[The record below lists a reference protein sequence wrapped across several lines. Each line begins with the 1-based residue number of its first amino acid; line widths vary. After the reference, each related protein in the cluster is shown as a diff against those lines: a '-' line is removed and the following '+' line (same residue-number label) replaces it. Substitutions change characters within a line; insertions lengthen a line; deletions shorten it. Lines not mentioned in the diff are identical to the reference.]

1 MGTKVHGMIDL
12 ETLGV
17 NPDSTIIT
25 LGAIKFDPY
34 TDAEPHSGLYLRC
47 DIEEQTEQLGRS
59 VDDNTLAWWS
69 RQDQKIQDEAFG
81 EHDDRVD
88 MDQLTK
94 ALNKWCVGIDELWCQ
109 GPLFDYAIL
118 QNLYAGIGKPCP
130 WNFWQIRD
138 SRTLFAMM
146 PQDPRKAIQEE
157 LHNALA
163 DCYYQAKC
171 VQQSYKHFG
180 VEAR

>member
-1 MGTKVHGMIDL
+1 MATHGMIDL

-17 NPDSTIIT
+17 EPDSVIIT
-25 LGAIKFDPY
+25 LGGIKFDPFS
-34 TDAEPHSGLYLRC
+34 DKEPHSGLYLRC
-47 DIEEQTEQLGRS
+47 DVDEQTSMGRS
-59 VDDNTLAWWS
+59 VDDNTLAWWAK
-69 RQDQKIQDEAFG
+69 QDDAIKDEAFG
-81 EHDDRVD
+81 DHERVS
-88 MDQLTK
+88 MDQVTR
-94 ALNKWCVGIDELWCQ
+94 AINKFCVGLDVLWCQ

-118 QNLYAGIGKPCP
+118 QNLYKQIGKPAP
-130 WNFWQIRD
+130 WSYWQIRD

-146 PQDPRKAIQEE
+146 PSDPRKAIQES

-180 VEAR
+180 VKAR

>member
-1 MGTKVHGMIDL
+1 MATHGMIDL

-17 NPDSTIIT
+17 EPDCVVMTI
-25 LGAIKFDPY
+25 GAIKFDPF
-34 TDAEPHSGLYLRC
+34 TDTEPHSGLYLRC
-47 DIEEQTEQLGRS
+47 DVDEQTAMGRT
-59 VDDNTLAWWS
+59 VDDNTLAWWAK
-69 RQDQKIQDEAFG
+69 QEDAIKDEAFG
-81 EHDDRVD
+81 DHDRVS
-88 MDQLTK
+88 MDQLTR
-94 ALNKWCVGIDELWCQ
+94 AINKFCVGLDVLWCQ

-118 QNLYAGIGKPCP
+118 QNLYKQIGKPAP
-130 WNFWQIRD
+130 WHYWQIRD

-146 PQDPRKAIQEE
+146 PQDPRKAIQES

-180 VEAR
+180 VKAR